1 MQLLLLPF
9 DPDQALI
16 WTYHLT
22 EPTGSVSAAAT
33 SAHTMADSQASRDDV
48 LAIATQEQ
56 RVCSLPQ
63 PWKRLY
69 DLRPGKSRVGAG

>member
-1 MQLLLLPF
+1 M
-9 DPDQALI
+9 
-16 WTYHLT
+16 
-22 EPTGSVSAAAT
+22 SAAAT

-56 RVCSLPQ
+56 RVCPLPQ